1 MIFGNCTSQTSNGS
15 VINPFC
21 DVALTQQA
29 FNRRRVVNPT
39 NPVLGEMPGPRP
51 VLIGPQH
58 CVAAHS
64 SRDVHDRF
72 SNFRALR
79 ATPAGR

>member
-1 MIFGNCTSQTSNGS
+1 MTFANCTSQTSNGF

-21 DVALTQQA
+21 DVALAQRP
-29 FNRRRVVNPT
+29 FNRRRVLNST
-39 NPVLGEMPGPRP
+39 YPVLGEMPGPRL

-58 CVAAHS
+58 RVVDHS

-72 SNFRALR
+72 SNFRAF
-79 ATPAGR
+79 